1 MKIKVLILFLS
12 IVFLAS
18 CSQGEQTETKENV
31 ASEDIE
37 VRPSEKEEQ
46 EEIKEEEKNTTTN
59 NQSKTAA
66 EEDSTQKNK
75 TQTAGENITVQAAI
89 ASKNSD
95 NSYTITNVYNA
106 AKDATLGDMT
116 LNLSGYEGDK
126 NFAEGDV
133 IEIEGTNTNG
143 VLSPSSIH
151 FISKAAGYNEEEL
164 EKINEDPA
172 PKAGDKVVINGTV
185 LQANSSEILLESV
198 GGDLSE
204 DMAKVFTS
212 KDFSGEVKPGG
223 TVRVSGTIQGFEN
236 ESVLINATDV
246 FPQ

>member
-1 MKIKVLILFLS
+1 
-12 IVFLAS
+12 
-18 CSQGEQTETKENV
+18 
-31 ASEDIE
+31 
-37 VRPSEKEEQ
+37 
-46 EEIKEEEKNTTTN
+46 
-59 NQSKTAA
+59 
-66 EEDSTQKNK
+66 
-75 TQTAGENITVQAAI
+75 
-89 ASKNSD
+89 
-95 NSYTITNVYNA
+95 
-106 AKDATLGDMT
+106 MT
-116 LNLSGYEGDK
+116 LNLSGYEETK
-126 NFAEGDV
+126 TFAE
-133 IEIEGTNTNG
+133 EMLLKSKRTNTNG

-164 EKINEDPA
+164 EKNQWRSSSKSWRQSCYKRNCPSS
-172 PKAGDKVVINGTV
+172 KF
-185 LQANSSEILLESV
+185 QRNSLESI

>member
-12 IVFLAS
+12 IIFLAS
-18 CSQGEQTETKENV
+18 CSSGEKKETNENV

-37 VRPSEKEEQ
+37 VKPSAQEEKEKVKTEN
-46 EEIKEEEKNTTTN
+46 KEESKVANTVEETPQNVKPETT
-59 NQSKTAA
+59 
-66 EEDSTQKNK
+66 
-75 TQTAGENITVQAAI
+75 GENITVQAAI
-89 ASKNSD
+89 SSKNSND
-95 NSYTITNVYNA
+95 SYKITNVYNA
-106 AKDATLGDMT
+106 AADKTLEDMT
-116 LNLSGYEGDK
+116 LNLSGYQGDK
-126 NFAEGDV
+126 NFEEGDV
-133 IEIEGTNTNG
+133 IEIQGLSSQG
-143 VLSPSSIH
+143 VLSANTVNI
-151 FISKAAGYNEEEL
+151 ISKASGYNEEEL

-185 LQANSSEILLESV
+185 LQTSSSEILLESI

-212 KDFSGEVKPGG
+212 TDFTVEVQPGS

-236 ESVLINATDV
+236 ESVLINATGV